1 MREVQEALS
10 VTGIPTYAL
19 KWRVTAEH
27 PEPPD
32 PYLVYTTRMYESEH
46 WDDTPI
52 RYTVFVYLNMWTK
65 QDPTDLA
72 AEVRAAMRNGGFVME
87 AESTTYDDSTDQ
99 TLVAWTWQLQK
110 RTELSPYPEAEPEE
124 EEPEVIK

>member
-19 KWRVTAEH
+19 KWSATAEH
-27 PEPPD
+27 PEPSD

-52 RYTVFVYLNMWTK
+52 RYNVFVYLNMWTK
-65 QDPTDLA
+65 QDPTDFA
-72 AEVRAAMRNGGFVME
+72 ASVRAAMREGGFAME
-87 AESTTYDDSTDQ
+87 SESTTFDDSTDQ

-110 RTELSPYPEAEPEE
+110 LTELALETEEAEG
-124 EEPEVIK
+124 